1 MKYNYLPDIKKAI
14 NSNNDEIMDLFYVVH
29 DDVIVNTTELSNI
42 IDLCQAY
49 EVPFG
54 FTMYDLISG
63 KVDSDIIKM
72 LEIKLWLDQDVAN
85 LPTTSKK
92 KNNKS
97 NNKIVQFNKNKNNKD
112 NN

>member
-49 EVPFG
+49 KVPFG

-63 KVDSDIIKM
+63 KVD
-72 LEIKLWLDQDVAN
+72 
-85 LPTTSKK
+85 
-92 KNNKS
+92 
-97 NNKIVQFNKNKNNKD
+97 
-112 NN
+112 